1 MLNTQAYTRLSAA
14 LPKLTAEDVIDM
26 GPVLVKIIP
35 ELKPT
40 LGFDQHS
47 PHHKYDLF
55 THIAHVVG
63 NVPPDLTVRWAALLH
78 DVGKIP
84 TFARDE
90 TGRGHFKNHA
100 AVGADMADTVLRRL
114 GAPEEMREE
123 AVTLIRL
130 HMTRL
135 EPEQL
140 PELAANLGWDTV
152 SRLLS
157 LQEADMGSKGVP
169 EETASFAA
177 VWQAL
182 KEIQTENSCLSL
194 KDLAVRGGDLMALGY
209 RGQAIGECLRD
220 ILEAVLDERVPNER
234 EALLAFARKRQ

>member
-1 MLNTQAYTRLSAA
+1 M
-14 LPKLTAEDVIDM
+14 
-26 GPVLVKIIP
+26 
-35 ELKPT
+35 
-40 LGFDQHS
+40 
-47 PHHKYDLF
+47 
-55 THIAHVVG
+55 VG

-114 GAPEEMREE
+114 GEV
-123 AVTLIRL
+123 VTLIRL

-140 PELAANLGWDTV
+140 PELVEEMGWDTV
-152 SRLLS
+152 NRLLS

-169 EETASFAA
+169 GEED
-177 VWQAL
+177 QA
-182 KEIQTENSCLSL
+182 QF
-194 KDLAVRGGDLMALGY
+194 R
-209 RGQAIGECLRD
+209 
-220 ILEAVLDERVPNER
+220 
-234 EALLAFARKRQ
+234 LLRKRLEELRA

>member
-63 NVPPDLTVRWAALLH
+63 NAPPDLTVRWAALLH

-114 GAPEEMREE
+114 GAPEALREE
-123 AVTLIRL
+123 VVTLIRL

-140 PELAANLGWDTV
+140 PELAANLGWYTV

-169 EETASFAA
+169 GEED
-177 VWQAL
+177 QA
-182 KEIQTENSCLSL
+182 QF
-194 KDLAVRGGDLMALGY
+194 R
-209 RGQAIGECLRD
+209 
-220 ILEAVLDERVPNER
+220 
-234 EALLAFARKRQ
+234 LLRKRLEELRA